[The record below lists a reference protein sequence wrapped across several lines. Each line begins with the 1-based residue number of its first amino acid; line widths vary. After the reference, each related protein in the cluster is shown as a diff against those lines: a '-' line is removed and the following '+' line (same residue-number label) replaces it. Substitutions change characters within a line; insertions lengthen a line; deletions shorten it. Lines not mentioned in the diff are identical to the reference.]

1 MKLNKNKLPNCYV
14 ETTLMLISNKWKV
27 LIIKELFE
35 GVKRFGEL
43 KKSLNN
49 ISHKVLTYNL
59 REMEEDGLI
68 TRKVYPEIPP
78 KVEYMLT
85 DTGKS
90 LYIILGEMR
99 KWVKEYTEKIIIK
112 KGNEK

>member
-1 MKLNKNKLPNCYV
+1 
-14 ETTLMLISNKWKV
+14 
-27 LIIKELFE
+27 
-35 GVKRFGEL
+35 
-43 KKSLNN
+43 
-49 ISHKVLTYNL
+49 
-59 REMEEDGLI
+59 MEEDGLI

-99 KWVKEYTEKIIIK
+99 KWGKEYTEKIIIK